1 MYQCKQT
8 FLFHS
13 LAHLNA
19 MARLKQEEV
28 LKQRI
33 SEATGT
39 PIGDIN
45 AQNSRWLYNKTLIF
59 SRLLFRMHVAGINCN
74 PLDREL
80 HEIASA
86 LGLQI
91 DTTEEDCKQSSS
103 THTPQQHM
111 YASMLKQAG
120 VSLVKSVVNVGIGE
134 EAGKEV
140 RREPDE
146 LSTEEESEELRRAK
160 ADVKRLQSG
169 VKYSRNASDGGDK
182 ARRAL
187 KEAEEKVEALMM
199 GSTPHKGSFQAA
211 SGITLEEGASP
222 PSSIASQ
229 APLIVETA
237 PSPSHH
243 YSNSIAH
250 YLASSIPCN
259 SITRQ
264 NKEETFGEATRL
276 PVLNMMRS
284 LEKKGER
291 CIKTE
296 VGQLMLKVVQ
306 LQGRGLSSSSTMGG
320 HVENVKWVNLT
331 GSVKS
336 LN

>member
-1 MYQCKQT
+1 
-8 FLFHS
+8 
-13 LAHLNA
+13 
-19 MARLKQEEV
+19 
-28 LKQRI
+28 
-33 SEATGT
+33 
-39 PIGDIN
+39 
-45 AQNSRWLYNKTLIF
+45 
-59 SRLLFRMHVAGINCN
+59 
-74 PLDREL
+74 
-80 HEIASA
+80 
-86 LGLQI
+86 
-91 DTTEEDCKQSSS
+91 
-103 THTPQQHM
+103 
-111 YASMLKQAG
+111 MLKQAG

-134 EAGKEV
+134 EAGEEV
-140 RREPDE
+140 SRGLKPDE
-146 LSTEEESEELRRAK
+146 LSIEEESEELRRAK
-160 ADVKRLQSG
+160 ADLKRLQRG
-169 VKYSRNASDGGDK
+169 LKYSRSAADGGEK

-187 KEAEEKVEALMM
+187 MEAEEKVEALMIA
-199 GSTPHKGSFQAA
+199 STPHKGIFQAA

-229 APLIVETA
+229 APLIVETVL
-237 PSPSHH
+237 SSS
-243 YSNSIAH
+243 YRNSNSIAH

-259 SITRQ
+259 SIIRL

>member
-1 MYQCKQT
+1 
-8 FLFHS
+8 
-13 LAHLNA
+13 
-19 MARLKQEEV
+19 
-28 LKQRI
+28 
-33 SEATGT
+33 
-39 PIGDIN
+39 
-45 AQNSRWLYNKTLIF
+45 
-59 SRLLFRMHVAGINCN
+59 
-74 PLDREL
+74 
-80 HEIASA
+80 
-86 LGLQI
+86 
-91 DTTEEDCKQSSS
+91 
-103 THTPQQHM
+103 
-111 YASMLKQAG
+111 MLKQAG
-120 VSLVKSVVNVGIGE
+120 ISLVKSVVNVGIGE
-134 EAGKEV
+134 EAGEEG
-140 RREPDE
+140 RRGLKPDQ
-146 LSTEEESEELRRAK
+146 LSTEEESEELRKAK

-237 PSPSHH
+237 PSSSHH

-250 YLASSIPCN
+250 YLAASIPCN
-259 SITRQ
+259 SSTRL
-264 NKEETFGEATRL
+264 NKEETFVEATRL

-284 LEKKGER
+284 VEKKGKR

-296 VGQLMLKVVQ
+296 VGQLMLKVKK
-306 LQGRGLSSSSTMGG
+306 LQGRGLSSSCTMGG